1 MLVLTRKPGQLVLIS
16 PKVDMP
22 PGLLVAEMFEA
33 GPILLVVR
41 RVDRG
46 SLSLGI
52 EAPRWLYIERAER
65 GNH

>member
-16 PKVDMP
+16 PKPAMP

-52 EAPRWLYIERAER
+52 DAPHWLRIDRAER
-65 GNH
+65 ENH